1 MQKNT
6 LEKKELYNKITLK
19 VKEIIGEN
27 LKAIIVFGSTIY
39 LGKGKDI
46 DLIIIID
53 KEINIRGKL
62 ELEYKLKQILQK
74 IIPNKIFDI
83 HVFNLKEFKE
93 NLQPGTMLSGLALGY
108 EIIYGEQVV
117 EPLILGFLK
126 KLSREKYILHNKYGT
141 WNLSFHAKI
150 TYKLKTRKTVNKVQ
164 YA

>member
-1 MQKNT
+1 MFKS
-6 LEKKELYNKITLK
+6 
-19 VKEIIGEN
+19 KEILGEN

-74 IIPNKIFDI
+74 TIPNKIFDV

-108 EIIYGEQVV
+108 EIIYGSIR
-117 EPLILGFLK
+117 PAKGKLIQAYKELNKEFTRSIGITLTPGHNIQIKMLK
-126 KLSREKYILHNKYGT
+126 K
-141 WNLSFHAKI
+141 
-150 TYKLKTRKTVNKVQ
+150 
-164 YA
+164 

>member
-19 VKEIIGEN
+19 TKEILGEN

-53 KEINIRGKL
+53 KEIDVKDKL
-62 ELEYKLKQILQK
+62 KLEYKLKQILQK
-74 IIPNKIFDI
+74 TIPNKIFDVHI
-83 HVFNLKEFKE
+83 FNLKEFKE
-93 NLQPGTMLSGLALGY
+93 NLKPGTMLSGLALGY
-108 EIIYGEQVV
+108 ETIYGEQVI
-117 EPLILGFLK
+117 EPLILEFLQ

-150 TYKLKTRKTVNKVQ
+150 TYRLKTKKAN
-164 YA
+164 